1 MENFKKQYRDLQT
14 RVFNELRNKIN
25 NSTYKSKFTGDNAI
39 EVDLDGYVELTIID
53 HTLIFIKENGIYHS
67 IFYSNNNIDL
77 EDLIDI
83 LTY

>member
-39 EVDLDGYVELTIID
+39 EVDLDDYVELTVIN
-53 HTLIFIKENGIYHS
+53 HNLIFIKENGIHHS
-67 IFYSNNNIDL
+67 IFNNNIDL
-77 EDLIDI
+77 DDLIDI

>member
-39 EVDLDGYVELTIID
+39 EVDTDDYIELTVINHNLTFID
-53 HTLIFIKENGIYHS
+53 EDGLQYS
-67 IFYSNNNIDL
+67 IFNNNIDF
-77 EDLIDI
+77 DGLIDI
-83 LTY
+83 LNN

>member
-39 EVDLDGYVELTIID
+39 QVDFNDYIELTVID
-53 HTLIFIKENGIYHS
+53 HTLTFIKENGIYHS
-67 IFYSNNNIDL
+67 IFNNNIHFD
-77 EDLIDI
+77 DLIDI